1 MAEDFDKDTY
11 DKLMTDIR
19 NLKSDIDGIYEFA
32 VRIVTSG
39 FGFEKLDEVL
49 EKYSNAFLYIEKH
62 AGKSKWIKRPRGV
75 PGYVCAECRQ
85 PPLFVDVKDEVKG
98 EVYIKFF
105 RKRSRYCPNCGA
117 KMFEDDADEGKS
129 KTDPTV

>member
-19 NLKSDIDGIYEFA
+19 NFKSDIDGIYEFA
-32 VRIVTSG
+32 LRIVTADI
-39 FGFEKLDEVL
+39 GFEKLDEVL

-62 AGKSKWIKRPRGV
+62 AGKSKWTKRRGL
-75 PGYVCAECRQ
+75 PGFVCAECRQ
-85 PPLFVDVKDEVKG
+85 QPLFEAVQEEVKG
-98 EVYIKFF
+98 EISVRYV

-117 KMFEDDADEGKS
+117 KMFEDDADESKS
-129 KTDPTV
+129 